1 MGSRDNLEL
10 ANKRAKEL
18 QGSIPKAVS
27 ARYDRKN
34 RAIEILLSSNL
45 KVSFSPRDAQ
55 GLEKATPS
63 ELKEIEVSP
72 SGFGI
77 HFPKLDAD
85 LYLPAIL
92 QGFLGSRTWMAS
104 RLGHAGGKSRSVAK
118 RAASRANG
126 KLGGRPRKESRGG
139 R

>member
-1 MGSRDNLEL
+1 MGLRDNLEL
-10 ANKRAKEL
+10 ANKRAKEV
-18 QGSIPKAVS
+18 QGSFPRAVS

-34 RAIEILLSSNL
+34 RSIEIQLSSNL

-92 QGFLGSRTWMAS
+92 QGFLGSRSWVAS
-104 RLGHAGGKSRSVAK
+104 RLGQAGGKSRSIAK
-118 RAASRANG
+118 RSASRANG
-126 KLGGRPRKESRGG
+126 KLGGRPRKSSRSG